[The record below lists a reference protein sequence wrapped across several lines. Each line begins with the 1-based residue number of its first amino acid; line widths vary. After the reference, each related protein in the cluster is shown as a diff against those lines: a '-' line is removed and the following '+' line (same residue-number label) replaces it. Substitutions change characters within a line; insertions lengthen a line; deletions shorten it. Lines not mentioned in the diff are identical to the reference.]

1 MMKRKFLAV
10 VLPIVG
16 CATVVGSGFSAWYFG
31 NTFTTSKT
39 DQFGVNIG
47 ITEEVKDA
55 TGSLTIGGNIN
66 EFDKY
71 TLLLDQGGHAN
82 LTNTDSG
89 IMLTKSDTLPDQVK
103 VTDGNDWNFTI
114 SYNSS
119 NTTIKNLYEAGLQI
133 RFEIKINLSADL
145 SYYVGVKS
153 GAKVTLTSTT
163 GGLNTQLDGFETSN
177 NGVSYSTEYVL
188 DGDSLEETEAIY
200 NFTLD
205 MDTTGPKY
213 SNALFEYKLKPTN
226 SGGYTAMCDAL
237 TGETISFV
245 VSAHLENA
253 GAQLVNAGA

>member
-1 MMKRKFLAV
+1 MLNRKILAL
-10 VLPIVG
+10 VLPAV
-16 CATVVGSGFSAWYFG
+16 AVSALVGSGFSAWYFG

-119 NTTIKNLYEAGLQI
+119 NTTIKNLYDAGLQI
-133 RFEIKINLSADL
+133 RFER
-145 SYYVGVKS
+145 
-153 GAKVTLTSTT
+153 
-163 GGLNTQLDGFETSN
+163 
-177 NGVSYSTEYVL
+177 
-188 DGDSLEETEAIY
+188 
-200 NFTLD
+200 
-205 MDTTGPKY
+205 
-213 SNALFEYKLKPTN
+213 
-226 SGGYTAMCDAL
+226 
-237 TGETISFV
+237 
-245 VSAHLENA
+245 
-253 GAQLVNAGA
+253 